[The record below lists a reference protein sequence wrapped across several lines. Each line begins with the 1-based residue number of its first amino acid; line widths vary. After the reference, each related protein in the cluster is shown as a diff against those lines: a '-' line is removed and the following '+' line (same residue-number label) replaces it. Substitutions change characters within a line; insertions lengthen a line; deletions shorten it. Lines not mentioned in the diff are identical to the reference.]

1 MAEKTSEEFGC
12 TCSYKKG
19 AIAFFCGLLT
29 SAVMAETVLWTG
41 GNGAWETP
49 ENWDS
54 HAVPR
59 GARRTC
65 ALSPRRH
72 PLFPSPRI
80 LRRFP
85 RCPLRA
91 RVRTSRFP
99 TRRFCAHRVASEM
112 PLPRPIR
119 VAGSRLVGTFPLDA
133 RSRYGA
139 MRITVRRC
147 GRIFGTVSLMSSGNF
162 W

>member
-1 MAEKTSEEFGC
+1 MAVKTSEEFGC
-12 TCSYKKG
+12 TFSYKKG

-54 HAVPR
+54 HAVPGGTADVR
-59 GARRTC
+59 FESTPAPAVSISSDLATVSTLSVAGKGANFT
-65 ALSPRRH
+65 LSDAAV
-72 PLFPSPRI
+72 L
-80 LRRFP
+80 
-85 RCPLRA
+85 
-91 RVRTSRFP
+91 RTSGGLRNASSASYTGGRFS
-99 TRRFCAHRVASEM
+99 V
-112 PLPRPIR
+112 
-119 VAGSRLVGTFPLDA
+119 VGTFPLDA

>member
-1 MAEKTSEEFGC
+1 MAVKTSEEFGC
-12 TCSYKKG
+12 TFSYKKG
-19 AIAFFCGLLT
+19 AIAYFCDLLT

-54 HAVPR
+54 HAVP
-59 GARRTC
+59 GGTADV
-65 ALSPRRH
+65 
-72 PLFPSPRI
+72 
-80 LRRFP
+80 RRFP

-99 TRRFCAHRVASEM
+99 TRRFCARRVASGM